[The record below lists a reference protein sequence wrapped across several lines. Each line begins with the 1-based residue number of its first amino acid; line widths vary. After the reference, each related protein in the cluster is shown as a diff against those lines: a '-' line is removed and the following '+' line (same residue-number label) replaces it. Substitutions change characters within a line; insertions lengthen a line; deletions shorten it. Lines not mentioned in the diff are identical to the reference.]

1 MKKRKLPRKILSG
14 SKNVSFDELVSLI
27 NSFGFRLSRT
37 AGSHYIFVHHDVNEL
52 INIQNF
58 KGDAKPYQVKQF
70 LDLVEKYN
78 LQMKEEE

>member
-37 AGSHYIFVHHDVNEL
+37 AGSHYIFVHHEVNEL

>member
-1 MKKRKLPRKILSG
+1 
-14 SKNVSFDELVSLI
+14 
-27 NSFGFRLSRT
+27 LSRT
-37 AGSHYIFVHHDVNEL
+37 AGSHYIFVHHEVNEL